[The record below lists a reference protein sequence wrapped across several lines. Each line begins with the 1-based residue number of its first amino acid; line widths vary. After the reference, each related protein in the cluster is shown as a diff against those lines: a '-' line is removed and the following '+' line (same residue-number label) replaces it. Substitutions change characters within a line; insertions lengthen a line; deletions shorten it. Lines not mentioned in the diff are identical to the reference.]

1 VQSNSPGISAELSA
15 HLDKVAKAFVSTE
28 KCTFAELGQGNIN
41 DTFLVNRG
49 KNSFIIQR
57 INARVFRE
65 PRKVAQNS
73 AVVSSHLNTEA
84 AVPADFHF
92 PRILKTR
99 RGEDWYVDSNGE
111 TWRAQSYIAGSRVY
125 ESIGNVA
132 LASEVGRCLAAFH
145 HGVENLPQDRLE
157 QVLPGFHNLPLYLHN
172 FDTALAGFSRKIRSK
187 LHFCLERI
195 ARYGKYG
202 DFFETAVSRGN
213 IAPKVVHG
221 DPKVSNVLFDANT
234 EKAVAMID
242 LDTVGSGLVLYDIGD
257 CLRSC
262 CGPAEQ
268 GNYRGKSFDTAMM
281 AAVLQGYLQE
291 RMLDRFE
298 LEHIYDALLL
308 VSFELGVRFVT
319 DYLMGN
325 QYFKVDLPEDNLNR
339 AMVQF
344 QLVENIADQ
353 RRVIEG
359 LVAGTKKQLYQKR

>member
-1 VQSNSPGISAELSA
+1 MQSNFPGISAELSA
-15 HLDKVAKAFVSTE
+15 RLNKVARAYVRVTGQCAFV
-28 KCTFAELGQGNIN
+28 ELGQGNIN
-41 DTFLVNRG
+41 DTFLVDRG

-65 PRKVAQNS
+65 PRKVAQNT
-73 AVVSSHLNTEA
+73 AVVSSHLNSNA
-84 AVPADFHF
+84 APAGFRF
-92 PRILKTR
+92 PRILQTR
-99 RGEDWYVDSNGE
+99 QGENWYVDCNGE

-125 ESIGNVA
+125 ESIGDVA
-132 LASEVGRCLAAFH
+132 LASQVGRCLAAFH

-157 QVLPGFHNLPLYLHN
+157 QVLPGFHNLPLYLQN
-172 FDTALAGFSRKIRSK
+172 FETALAGFSQKIRSK
-187 LHFCLERI
+187 LHFCLECI
-195 ARYGKYG
+195 ARYGKYC
-202 DFFETAVSRGN
+202 DFFETAVSQGN
-213 IAPKVVHG
+213 IAAKVVHG
-221 DPKVSNVLFDANT
+221 DPKVSNVLFDVST

-262 CGPAEQ
+262 CGPSEERNNSEV
-268 GNYRGKSFDTAMM
+268 GFDTAM
-281 AAVLQGYLQE
+281 AAGVLEGYLQE

-325 QYFKVDLPEDNLNR
+325 QYFKVGLPEDNLNR
-339 AMVQF
+339 AVVQF
-344 QLVENIADQ
+344 QLVENIATQ

-359 LVAGTKKQLYQKR
+359 LVAGAEKQCQKR